1 MAAFF
6 SGLTLSFSLIV
17 AIGSQNAYVLKQ
29 GLKRE
34 HVFFICLICALSD
47 AILISLGVLGF
58 SVVTS
63 IVPWVEPLARYG
75 GAVFLF
81 VYGAMS
87 FLSAL
92 KDASLLPSDQKS
104 TSLFKSVLICL
115 AFTWLNP
122 HVYLDTV
129 VLIGSISS
137 TFPGQKVEFTTGATI
152 ASFIFFYSLGYG
164 AKFLRPVFDNPKSW
178 KVLDTAIGFVMWAI
192 AFSLIK
198 PLVFGE

>member
-63 IVPWVEPLARYG
+63 TVPWVEPLARYG

-137 TFPGQKVEFTTGATI
+137 TFSGKKVEFTTGAII

-164 AKFLRPVFDNPKSW
+164 AKFLRPVFNNPKSW
-178 KVLDTAIGFVMWAI
+178 KVLDIAIGFVMWAI